1 MTTKAEM
8 LRDIEYTEAKLIDN
22 NTIRYVRPNGDVA
35 IRLHFTDILI
45 FTKDGNVIFN
55 TGGHRTVITKNRMN
69 KWQTIGRIFQEK
81 FMMKYATFILMELHF
96 QGGSTNNVNKT
107 NFNAA

>member
-1 MTTKAEM
+1 MTTKAKM
-8 LRDIEYTEAKLIDN
+8 LKDIKYTEAKLIDN

-45 FTKDGNVIFN
+45 FPKDGGVIFN
-55 TGGHRTVITKNRMN
+55 TAGHRTVTTKNRMN

-81 FMMKYATFILMELHF
+81 FIWYIVVDEIRHLYFDGITFPGREY
-96 QGGSTNNVNKT
+96 K
-107 NFNAA
+107 